1 MINKD
6 EENHMKHQR
15 LYIIVASLCVI
26 TGLYV
31 CDQIFELTYLMK
43 IGIKLILFF
52 AFPLYYMIK
61 TNRNFFWESL
71 KKREPL
77 LRLNLSHI
85 LGLLIVGVLII
96 TYFIVKPTINVSIFQ
111 NELELKY
118 KITQEN
124 IFLYGFYMTF
134 INSLLEEFFFR
145 GFMFLELKKLNM
157 KKNAYFISSIAF
169 SIYHISNFQNWF
181 SFGIMLLAI
190 VGLFIGGL
198 IFDYLDDRQNSFFN
212 SWFVHIC
219 ADIAIVWIGYD
230 LLITS

>member
-1 MINKD
+1 
-6 EENHMKHQR
+6 MKHQR
-15 LYIIVASLCVI
+15 LYIIIASLCVI

-31 CDQIFELTYLMK
+31 CDQIFELTYLLK
-43 IGIKLILFF
+43 IGVKLILFF
-52 AFPLYYMIK
+52 AFPSYYMFK
-61 TNRNFFWESL
+61 TKRNFFWESY

-96 TYFIVKPTINVSIFQ
+96 TYLIVKPTINVSIFQ

-145 GFMFLELKKLNM
+145 GFMFLELKNLDM

-181 SFGIMLLAI
+181 SFGIMFLAI

-198 IFDYLDDRQNSFFN
+198 IFNYLDDRQNSFFN

-230 LLITS
+230 LLITNQTIIMS